1 MLALVYFPWEGTGL
15 QYRRSCLSALR
26 TSETH
31 RGGTGRK
38 SREGS
43 QRRVEVADPPEPS
56 EPSASRAHPSGKTLP
71 ERTIHA
77 LLLGHGAAAR
87 GWGSPCVA
95 PGGQAPAGA
104 QAWLTLLCPQA
115 TCFLG
120 SLHG

>member
-1 MLALVYFPWEGTGL
+1 MLALVYFPWEGRGL

-31 RGGTGRK
+31 RGGTGGE

-71 ERTIHA
+71 ERMIH
-77 LLLGHGAAAR
+77 
-87 GWGSPCVA
+87 
-95 PGGQAPAGA
+95 
-104 QAWLTLLCPQA
+104 TLLVGTGLLSVAGEAHVQCQGARLLVGPRR
-115 TCFLG
+115 G
-120 SLHG
+120 